1 GGGRSRACAADPRAP
16 ADRLARR
23 AGARR
28 GTHQLSD
35 ERLPQRLLASIS
47 RRRGLCRHH
56 ARQVR
61 RHARWRLRWHA
72 AQPGIRAQC
81 TDRRDPGPAAAAA
94 RRVPLSPR
102 PRRGIWQLGRACRF
116 RWAATPGRADCMSV
130 LAQNELLV
138 DESPEDILRW
148 AYANFARVA
157 VVASFQAESSVIIDM
172 VSKIRPDFRV
182 LTLDT
187 GRLPQETHDM
197 IDRVRQRYRIAIDVL
212 QPDPAEVMD
221 MVGTHGT
228 NLFFSS
234 PDLRRR
240 CCEVRKSRPLEV
252 ALRRYDAWITG
263 LRREQSVTRA
273 HVQTVTVDREHG
285 GISKVAPL
293 AAWSKAQVW
302 DYIRANNAPYHRLY
316 ESGYTSIGCAPCTRA
331 TAQGEDERA
340 GRWWWEQN
348 EVKECGL
355 HWNGEGNAS

>member
-1 GGGRSRACAADPRAP
+1 
-16 ADRLARR
+16 
-23 AGARR
+23 
-28 GTHQLSD
+28 
-35 ERLPQRLLASIS
+35 
-47 RRRGLCRHH
+47 
-56 ARQVR
+56 
-61 RHARWRLRWHA
+61 
-72 AQPGIRAQC
+72 
-81 TDRRDPGPAAAAA
+81 
-94 RRVPLSPR
+94 
-102 PRRGIWQLGRACRF
+102 
-116 RWAATPGRADCMSV
+116 MSAV
-130 LAQNELLV
+130 ALDQELV
-138 DESPEDILRW
+138 DASPEDVLRW
-148 AYANFARVA
+148 TYKNFDRVA

-197 IDRVRQRYRIAIDVL
+197 IDRVRDRYQIAIDVL
-212 QPDPAEVMD
+212 QPDPAEVMV

-228 NLFFSS
+228 NLFYSS

-240 CCEVRKSRPLEV
+240 CCEVRKSRPLDV
-252 ALRRYDAWITG
+252 ALRGYDAWITG

-302 DYIRANNAPYHRLY
+302 DYIRANDVPYHRLY

-331 TAQGEDERA
+331 TAKGEDERA

-355 HWNGEGNAS
+355 HWDSKGNAS